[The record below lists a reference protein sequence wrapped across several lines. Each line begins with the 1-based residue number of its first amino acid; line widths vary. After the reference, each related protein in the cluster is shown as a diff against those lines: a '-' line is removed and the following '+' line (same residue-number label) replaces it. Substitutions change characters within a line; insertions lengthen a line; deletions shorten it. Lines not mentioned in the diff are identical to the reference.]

1 MAVVGDYVY
10 VGCARCREALSARLD
25 GQDDPGE
32 RAEVDAHLAGCP
44 ECEWWLEQAAALNR
58 MARLSTVSP
67 GAGISDDVLAAA
79 PGKGRRR
86 IADGLR
92 VLLGALGL
100 AQFALG
106 MAQLSSF
113 SALHDHLGLSGA
125 VDSSHLWHE
134 SAAWNVAIG
143 AGFGWIAVRRTRAAG
158 VMPLLTAFVVLL
170 TLVSAGDLWQGRVDQ
185 TRLLSHVL
193 VIVGYLV
200 LLALSRPEL
209 DFSDPPSGWQSRRRW
224 RVRFDD
230 PESTT
235 TPVPTR
241 ARHLPAQSARHDEA
255 A

>member
-1 MAVVGDYVY
+1 

-32 RAEVDAHLAGCP
+32 RAEVDAHLGDCD
-44 ECEWWLEQAAALNR
+44 ECRWWLEQATALNR
-58 MARLSTVSP
+58 MARLSTVGSGP
-67 GAGISDDVLAAA
+67 GISDEVLAAA
-79 PGKGRRR
+79 PGNRRRR

-92 VLLGALGL
+92 VLLGALGF
-100 AQFALG
+100 AQFVLG
-106 MAQLSSF
+106 MAQLSAF
-113 SALHDHLGLSGA
+113 SALHDHLGQSGP

-143 AGFGWIAVRRTRAAG
+143 AGFGWIAVRRTRPAG

-170 TLVSAGDLWQGRVDQ
+170 TLVSAGDLWQGQVDQ

-200 LLALSRPEL
+200 LLALSRPQL
-209 DFSDPPSGWQSRRRW
+209 DFSDPPTVRRSRPRW

-230 PESTT
+230 PGSAAP
-235 TPVPTR
+235 PVRAP